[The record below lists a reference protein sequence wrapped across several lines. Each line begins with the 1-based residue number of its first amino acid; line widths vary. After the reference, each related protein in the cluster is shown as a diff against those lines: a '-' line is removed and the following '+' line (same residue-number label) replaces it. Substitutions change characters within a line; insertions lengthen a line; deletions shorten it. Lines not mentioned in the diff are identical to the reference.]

1 MVSLVKFFREI
12 KSFKKKNQ
20 TTKNIIFIQI
30 GYNILLVTSKELA
43 A

>member
-20 TTKNIIFIQI
+20 TTKNIMFIQI
-30 GYNILLVTSKELA
+30 GYIVKRRE
-43 A
+43 